1 MSNRLFGRGLEGAVR
16 DVVNFTTGTFKA
28 RALDRA
34 NNTSTILKAITGI
47 TNASPMV
54 VTITSHGWSNGDIVV
69 INGVGGITAANG
81 TWVIAS
87 VATNTFAL
95 TTLFAEGGSALNST
109 GNAAYTSGGKAIN
122 LSVSSASTD
131 LPSGAGSSTDYTLTL
146 NTSSPGN
153 GYVDSDDPS
162 WASVSASTNID
173 AIAMLQTAAT
183 DRNVYFYD
191 GKIFVRVAADAL
203 ISATTL
209 WVEPLYGP
217 LASGASFVLSN
228 GVTATLTA
236 PAAAGARSLTVSALS
251 AAVAAGHTGDATLT
265 VSSSSLP
272 LVTGS
277 GAPSTVNFTVAANGW
292 FKV

>member
-1 MSNRLFGRGLEGAVR
+1 
-16 DVVNFTTGTFKA
+16 
-28 RALDRA
+28 
-34 NNTSTILKAITGI
+34 
-47 TNASPMV
+47 
-54 VTITSHGWSNGDIVV
+54 
-69 INGVGGITAANG
+69 
-81 TWVIAS
+81 
-87 VATNTFAL
+87 
-95 TTLFAEGGSALNST
+95 
-109 GNAAYTSGGKAIN
+109 
-122 LSVSSASTD
+122 
-131 LPSGAGSSTDYTLTL
+131 
-146 NTSSPGN
+146 
-153 GYVDSDDPS
+153 
-162 WASVSASTNID
+162 
-173 AIAMLQTAAT
+173 
-183 DRNVYFYD
+183 
-191 GKIFVRVAADAL
+191 VRVAADAL